1 MATTFNRPSAVA
13 GMREQETSANSAM
26 NSNVFFFIPD
36 SLILKY
42 DFKFI
47 FVLYLPAKPMSTE
60 PHAIYSLNFV
70 TFCRPV
76 IDVFAGLCYTYP
88 KSKGKR

>member
-1 MATTFNRPSAVA
+1 VATTFNRPSAVA
-13 GMREQETSANSAM
+13 GMSARKTSVM
-26 NSNVFFFIPD
+26 NSNALFIIWI

-47 FVLYLPAKPMSTE
+47 FVLYPPAKPMSTE

-76 IDVFAGLCYTYP
+76 IDGFAGLCYTYP